1 MQSTDYFKENYQLIS
16 KIIANTGT
24 PVFITDEIYLKQ
36 KVEFIK
42 NILDKKY
49 LLFFAIKANFN
60 PNIVSIL
67 KDSGIDGI
75 ETISTYEIELAK
87 KLNFHNNQI
96 LFTGNNADPY
106 ELDFANKMDVKVN
119 IGSNLEL
126 AFYTSKYK
134 NSKIFIRINPGF
146 GDGEF
151 QQIVTGG
158 NKSKFGISHNDIDHA
173 LKIIN
178 SNKAKLVGL
187 HCHLGSGL
195 YNTDNFEPMIQYM
208 FNLANEIDDVKF
220 IDVGGGIG
228 VRYNPSEKP
237 VNFNDFVAVMEK
249 YYHKYDNLKKRDVKV
264 ILEPG
269 KYLVAESTFLLT
281 KITNIRQTIDRKTI
295 AVDTGLNH
303 IIRPALYGSYHHIIN
318 LSKLYQQEQEEVR
331 VVGNI
336 CESTDVINEKIN
348 ISKPEN
354 GDILAILTAGAY
366 CASMSSLYNLRP
378 YAAEALINPDK
389 NHYFVTR
396 KRQDFISTFDSLG
409 FRIKSTPKVDCN

>member
-1 MQSTDYFKENYQLIS
+1 MQSTDYFKKNYQLIS
-16 KIIANTGT
+16 NIIANTNT
-24 PVFITDEIYLKQ
+24 PVFITDEVSLKE
-36 KVEFIK
+36 KVESIK
-42 NILDKKY
+42 SILDNKY

-67 KDSGIDGI
+67 KDSGVDGI

-87 KLNFHNNQI
+87 KLNFHNSQI
-96 LFTGNNADPY
+96 LFTGNNSDPY
-106 ELDFANKMDVKVN
+106 ELDLANKMDVKVN

-126 AFYTSKYK
+126 EFYTSKYK
-134 NSKIFIRINPGF
+134 NCEIFIRINPGF

-158 NKSKFGISHNDIDHA
+158 NKSKFGIGHNDVDNA
-173 LKIIN
+173 LKIIH
-178 SNKAKLVGL
+178 SNNARLVGL

-195 YNTDNFEPMIQYM
+195 YNTDNFEPMVQYM
-208 FNLANEIDDVKF
+208 FNLANEIDTIQF

-228 VRYNPSEKP
+228 VRYKPSEKP
-237 VNFNDFVAVMEK
+237 VNFKDFAKVIEK
-249 YYHKYDNLKKRDVKV
+249 YYHNYDNLKKRNVKV

-269 KYLVAESTFLLT
+269 KYLVAESTFLVT

-295 AVDTGLNH
+295 AVDTGFNH

-318 LSKLYQQEQEEVR
+318 LSKLHQQEQEEVR

-336 CESTDVINEKIN
+336 CESTDVINEKIS
-348 ISKPEN
+348 ICKPEN

-378 YAAEALINPDK
+378 YAAEALINPDQK
-389 NHYFVTR
+389 DYLITR
-396 KRQDFISTFDSLG
+396 KRKDFSSTFDSLG
-409 FRIKSTPKVDCN
+409 FTTKLTQ